1 MGLLPL
7 SGGMNVERWSVMGD
21 EISVLRSSPPRVS
34 PPPIEAGFAMG
45 KRPDA
50 VPQPGHPQVQ
60 APKVQIPKEN
70 AVTIDAEK
78 MLAKM
83 EEAVVQLNKMAVNS
97 GRGLNFQADP
107 KLGRHVITVTNT
119 ETGEVVRT
127 IPTEVAIRAAHG
139 IEAFKGLLHDDA
151 A

>member
-1 MGLLPL
+1 
-7 SGGMNVERWSVMGD
+7 MGD

-34 PPPIEAGFAMG
+34 PPPFEASFGTG

-50 VPQPGHPQVQ
+50 VPQPGQPQVH
-60 APKVQIPKEN
+60 APKVQMPKEN

-127 IPTEVAIRAAHG
+127 IPTDVAIRAAHG

>member
-1 MGLLPL
+1 
-7 SGGMNVERWSVMGD
+7 MGD
-21 EISVLRSSPPRVS
+21 EISVIRSSPPRVS
-34 PPPIEAGFAMG
+34 PPPIEAGI
-45 KRPDA
+45 A
-50 VPQPGHPQVQ
+50 VSNKSPAVVQVEQPPL
-60 APKVQIPKEN
+60 APKVQMPKVN

-127 IPTEVAIRAAHG
+127 IPTDVAIRVAHG
-139 IEAFKGLLHDDA
+139 IEDLKGLLHDDA

>member
-1 MGLLPL
+1 
-7 SGGMNVERWSVMGD
+7 MGD
-21 EISVLRSSPPRVS
+21 EISLLRSSPPRVS
-34 PPPIEAGFAMG
+34 PPPIEAGV
-45 KRPDA
+45 A
-50 VPQPGHPQVQ
+50 VGIKPPAAAQPEPPPL
-60 APKVQIPKEN
+60 APKVQMPKVN

-97 GRGLNFQADP
+97 GRGLTFQADP

-139 IEAFKGLLHDDA
+139 IEDFKGLLHDDA

>member
-1 MGLLPL
+1 
-7 SGGMNVERWSVMGD
+7 MGD
-21 EISVLRSSPPRVS
+21 EISLLRSSPPRVS
-34 PPPIEAGFAMG
+34 PPPIEAGVAMG
-45 KRPDA
+45 IKPPA
-50 VPQPGHPQVQ
+50 VAQPEQPPL
-60 APKVQIPKEN
+60 APKVQMPKVN

-97 GRGLNFQADP
+97 GRGLTFQADP

-139 IEAFKGLLHDDA
+139 IEDFKGLLHDDA

>member
-1 MGLLPL
+1 
-7 SGGMNVERWSVMGD
+7 MGD
-21 EISVLRSSPPRVS
+21 EISVLRSAPPRVS
-34 PPPIEAGFAMG
+34 PPPFEASFGTG

-50 VPQPGHPQVQ
+50 VPLPGQQQAH
-60 APKVQIPKEN
+60 APKVQMPKEN

-127 IPTEVAIRAAHG
+127 IPTDVAIRAAHG

>member
-1 MGLLPL
+1 
-7 SGGMNVERWSVMGD
+7 MGD
-21 EISVLRSSPPRVS
+21 EISLLRSSQRAS

-45 KRPDA
+45 PKTTEVMPHEKS
-50 VPQPGHPQVQ
+50 HPP
-60 APKVQIPKEN
+60 APKVQMPKVNE
-70 AVTIDAEK
+70 VTIDAEK

-119 ETGEVVRT
+119 DTGEVVRT
-127 IPTEVAIRAAHG
+127 IPTEVAVRVAHG
-139 IEAFKGLLHDDA
+139 IEDFKGLLHDDA